1 MTKWP
6 ERIAVAFLFI
16 IIAGFVSLR
25 IFGYSF
31 FPNNWSLT
39 HWQYQP
45 WWYTAIWSALF
56 LAAIVFALLKSREI
70 ALFFNSTLRRVAGL
84 LVIIILLVLF
94 QFDSI
99 LFAGGNLHVAQFAQS
114 EYIIHRWFQFGSSL
128 FVATFYEL
136 FKLIGIATN
145 QAAVFAW
152 NALLWIATLF
162 SLWGSI
168 LLTGELTRRADV
180 RFWLFFIIFFGPQS
194 LAYFG
199 LMGPELTVIP
209 ITIWFSL
216 FAIRAQKN
224 RAVSS
229 IISMWLVFLLG
240 CVMHYS
246 AAFLFPATVYLTIRG
261 TLPLKKWS
269 LAATIA
275 TLASMAIVLV
285 LLYHY
290 STGNLEFARRI
301 LFTTGKNPFL
311 FYSLFSEQHL
321 SDFIQVVLLSV
332 PQILLL
338 VNLFF
343 TDRRE
348 GANIYLSTLCW
359 VMLLGGL
366 TAIFI
371 ADPINS
377 IVLDLPRLVVY
388 LTPAGILLAA
398 YIRTAGIEK
407 DSPVRLPALVGV
419 MALLL
424 PFAYLPVYTFISN
437 TDSYVKKYFDD
448 NNGHYISGGLAMRD
462 SYFYAKN
469 MDKANEWE
477 QMLPI
482 KSPDYLGFSG
492 ASNLAMG
499 GNYDGAA
506 EELYRLKTKYPYWID
521 PRVLLAEVQLQI
533 RQYPKAKAEIDTL
546 LMLQPYKKS
555 HHRSLVKYY
564 FASRNYSEALS
575 AADRALNIFSD
586 DKELMVDKMTALYST
601 GKFEQT
607 DSIARDLIRVD
618 SNLATPYMFKGLVLE
633 RTGNKQMAQRNYEQ
647 FLKLDPNSPEAPE
660 IRKRLNNLV
669 LGSKAEVTTTAEN

>member
-1 MTKWP
+1 M
-6 ERIAVAFLFI
+6 
-16 IIAGFVSLR
+16 
-25 IFGYSF
+25 
-31 FPNNWSLT
+31 
-39 HWQYQP
+39 
-45 WWYTAIWSALF
+45 
-56 LAAIVFALLKSREI
+56 
-70 ALFFNSTLRRVAGL
+70 
-84 LVIIILLVLF
+84 
-94 QFDSI
+94 
-99 LFAGGNLHVAQFAQS
+99 AQFAQTD
-114 EYIIHRWFQFGSSL
+114 YIIHRWFQFGSSL
-128 FVATFYEL
+128 LVAGFYEL
-136 FKLIGIATN
+136 FKLIGITAN

-152 NALLWIATLF
+152 NTLLWIATLF
-162 SLWGSI
+162 SLWGSVI
-168 LLTGELTRRADV
+168 FTGELTRRADV
-180 RFWLFFIIFFGPQS
+180 RFWLFFTIFFGPQS

-199 LMGPELTVIP
+199 LIGPELTIIP
-209 ITIWFSL
+209 ITIWFSI

-229 IISMWLVFLLG
+229 IIFMWLVFFLG
-240 CVMHYS
+240 CFMHYS

-275 TLASMAIVLV
+275 TLASMAILLV
-285 LLYHY
+285 LLYYY
-290 STGNLEFARRI
+290 SMENLEFARRI
-301 LFTTGKNPFL
+301 LFMTGKNPFL
-311 FYSLFSEQHL
+311 FYGLFSYQHV
-321 SDFIQVVLLSV
+321 SDFIQVILLTV

-348 GANIYLSTLCW
+348 GANIHLSTLCW
-359 VMLLGGL
+359 VMVFGGL
-366 TAIFI
+366 TAVFI

-377 IVLDLPRLVVY
+377 IILDLPRFVVY

-419 MALLL
+419 MAFLL
-424 PFAYLPVYTFISN
+424 PFAYLPVYSFISN
-437 TDSYVKKYFDD
+437 TDSYAKKYFDD
-448 NNGHYISGGLAMRD
+448 NNAYYISGGLAMRD

-469 MDKANEWE
+469 FDKANEWE

-482 KSPDYLGFSG
+482 KSPDYLGFNG

-499 GNYDGAA
+499 GNYDGAV

-521 PRVLLAEVQLQI
+521 PRVLLTEVQLQLK
-533 RQYPKAKAEIDTL
+533 QYAKAKAEIDTL

-555 HHRSLVKYY
+555 HHRTLVKYY
-564 FASRNYSEALS
+564 FASRSYPEALT
-575 AADRALNIFSD
+575 AADNALNIFSD
-586 DKELMVDKMTALYST
+586 DKDLLVDKMTALYST

-618 SNLATPYMFKGLVLE
+618 SNLAAPYMFKGLVLE
-633 RTGNKQMAQRNYEQ
+633 RTGNQQLAQRNYEQ
-647 FLKLDPNSPEAPE
+647 FLKLDPSSPDAAE

-669 LGSKAEVTTTAEN
+669 LGSKAEAQTTAEN